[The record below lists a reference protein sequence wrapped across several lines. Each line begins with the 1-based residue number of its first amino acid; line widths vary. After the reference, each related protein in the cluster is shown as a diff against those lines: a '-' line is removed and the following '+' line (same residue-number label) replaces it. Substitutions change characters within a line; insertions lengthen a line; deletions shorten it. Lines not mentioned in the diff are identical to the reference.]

1 MKLSIIIPYYN
12 NGNYFKRCFDSL
24 LQQELKSDEFE
35 IIVVDDGSTED
46 TGRLLSYIEKHDNI
60 RYIRQENAGPGAARN
75 RGLDVAQGEYVFFC
89 DSDDF
94 IAENVLG
101 SLYQIACNNKLD
113 MLFHNRIHLKE
124 GESAKQNKRNFEKI
138 EIFPSGKHYFGSIE
152 GYIKS
157 GPTFYIINRL
167 FIERNKLRFP
177 NFIVT
182 EDTAFYIDALL
193 SAGHVAVVDV
203 DVYYYVIYPNSLLH
217 GVGPKKFTGRYLDNI
232 YQFIQKVSIVIGSVD
247 PDILPKGCL
256 ENLKRLR
263 NDKTIKMLSCIYK
276 NCPFPTILRYTSK
289 LKKLGAFPVDMYG
302 NKSLVIRIMN
312 SSFLWYLFIVLIGIL
327 PLNLRMKIFY
337 RS

>member
-113 MLFHNRIHLKE
+113 MLFHNRIQINDGDSINEHR
-124 GESAKQNKRNFEKI
+124 RNFGKI
-138 EIFPSGKHYFGSIE
+138 DFYPSGKHYFGAIN

-177 NFIVT
+177 NGIIT
-182 EDTAFYIDALL
+182 EDTAFYIDALIV
-193 SAGHVAVVDV
+193 AGPVAVVDV
-203 DVYYYVIYPNSLLH
+203 DVYYYVTYSNSLYH
-217 GVGPKKFTGRYLDNI
+217 GGGRKKQSVRYVENI
-232 YQFIQKVSIVIGSVD
+232 FQFINKISRIINDAETSSV
-247 PDILPKGCL
+247 PNGFLGNL
-256 ENLKRLR
+256 ERLR
-263 NDKTIKMLSCIYK
+263 NDKTIMMLACVYK
-276 NCPFPTILRYTSK
+276 DFSISTNLKYTNKLRQ
-289 LKKLGAFPVDMYG
+289 LGAFPVKRYE
-302 NKSLVIRIMN
+302 NKSIVVKIMN
-312 SSFLWYLFIVLIGIL
+312 SSFLWYLFIMAIGVL
-327 PLNLRMKIFY
+327 PSNMKTKLF